1 MSSVLNYMKRCTYSE
16 HFESSEKCQMEN
28 VTEKLHLL
36 KKFLLMKSEI
46 NSYEFDL
53 PNFCW
58 VEWTGLVEVILAAF
72 PQQSQ

>member
-1 MSSVLNYMKRCTYSE
+1 MSSVLNYMKRRTYSK

-36 KKFLLMKSEI
+36 KKFLLMKPEI

-53 PNFCW
+53 PNFC
-58 VEWTGLVEVILAAF
+58 
-72 PQQSQ
+72 